1 MLRKMGN
8 WYFGINNTRNK
19 DFESETVLAA
29 NEMMQVKENI
39 EALIQRMSE
48 KNATSLHAVAI

>member
-48 KNATSLHAVAI
+48 KNAT